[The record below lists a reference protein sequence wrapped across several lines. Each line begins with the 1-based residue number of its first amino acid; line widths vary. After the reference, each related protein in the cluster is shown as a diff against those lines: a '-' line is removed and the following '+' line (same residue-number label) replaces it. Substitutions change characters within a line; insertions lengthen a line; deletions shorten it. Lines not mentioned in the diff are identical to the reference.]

1 MKLSEKEKAARKAA
15 FRAMGPGEKLGYV
28 WEYYKW
34 PILLGLLLL
43 LVLGS
48 ALHRNLT
55 KKEPVLYLAMANVAL
70 GEDLQRDLTEGY
82 LLEAGLDEKRQEVYL
97 YLDLY
102 LSDNA
107 DTLNHEY
114 AYASKMKLMGAVS
127 AQKLDLVL
135 MNREA
140 WDLLSRGGYLLE
152 LDSAG
157 LSEAFLP
164 FLRENE
170 VILSDNSIEYQ
181 LGEASE
187 QIVEIRTA
195 ANALEVVAFPVFASA
210 GFPEP
215 VYLGLVANSPRTAAC
230 LDYLSYLISEE

>member
-1 MKLSEKEKAARKAA
+1 
-15 FRAMGPGEKLGYV
+15 
-28 WEYYKW
+28 
-34 PILLGLLLL
+34 
-43 LVLGS
+43 
-48 ALHRNLT
+48 
-55 KKEPVLYLAMANVAL
+55 
-70 GEDLQRDLTEGY
+70 
-82 LLEAGLDEKRQEVYL
+82 
-97 YLDLY
+97 
-102 LSDNA
+102 
-107 DTLNHEY
+107 
-114 AYASKMKLMGAVS
+114 MKLMGAVS
-127 AQKLDLVL
+127 AGKLDLVL

>member
-34 PILLGLLLL
+34 PILLGLVAL

-157 LSEAFLP
+157 LSEALLP

-195 ANALEVVAFPVFASA
+195 ANALEVAAFPVFASA

>member
-34 PILLGLLLL
+34 PILLGLVVL

>member
-1 MKLSEKEKAARKAA
+1 MKLSEKEKAALKAA

-34 PILLGLLLL
+34 PILLGLVAL

-82 LLEAGLDEKRQEVYL
+82 LLEAGLGEKRQEVYL

-157 LSEAFLP
+157 FSEALLP

-187 QIVEIRTA
+187 QIVETRTA